1 MIDIHNH
8 ILPGL
13 DDGARSIETAVGMTR
28 IAAQSGMQGII
39 ATPHVITGIFDNKRQ
54 KILQAVE
61 RLNNILK
68 QQNISLLIMPG
79 AEYHLEPDLV
89 RRFNAGELLTLN
101 DTGRYLLVEL
111 PETLVPDYSTQILY
125 ELQLAGITPVIA
137 HPERNQHLMTNPN
150 LLQTISACGAVMQL
164 TAASLTGLFGSV
176 VQNNAWRLISG
187 GGHSSIVATD
197 AHSTR
202 GRVPSLDVAYLQI
215 CARLGKEAAQILCS
229 ENPQRVAQGLDLEPC
244 PVVRPNI
251 WPCLRRLMV
260 RTS

>member
-79 AEYHLEPDLV
+79 
-89 RRFNAGELLTLN
+89 
-101 DTGRYLLVEL
+101 
-111 PETLVPDYSTQILY
+111 
-125 ELQLAGITPVIA
+125 
-137 HPERNQHLMTNPN
+137 
-150 LLQTISACGAVMQL
+150 
-164 TAASLTGLFGSV
+164 
-176 VQNNAWRLISG
+176 
-187 GGHSSIVATD
+187 
-197 AHSTR
+197 
-202 GRVPSLDVAYLQI
+202 
-215 CARLGKEAAQILCS
+215 
-229 ENPQRVAQGLDLEPC
+229 
-244 PVVRPNI
+244 
-251 WPCLRRLMV
+251 
-260 RTS
+260 